1 MALREGA
8 LRCNLLVN
16 SRNFYKFTSFVG
28 VRSVSDKV
36 SSKPVTSGDPETAG
50 DHLIYTQEHFALK
63 ESLRKII
70 DQEINPHV
78 DQWEAEGKF
87 PAHKIFKILGSAGFL
102 GVSKPVEYGGLGLD
116 FSYSVAVAEELGNI
130 RCGGIPMA
138 IGVQS
143 DMATPALARFG
154 SAELKR
160 EFLLP
165 SIMGDKVACLGVSEV
180 GAGSDVSSIKT
191 KAVRE
196 GDEYVINGGKMWTT
210 NGTQADWICLLANTN
225 DGPPHRNK
233 SLFCLPMN
241 LPGRIHIA
249 RKIDKLGMWSS
260 DTAEL
265 FFDDVRVP
273 CKNIIGQEGMGFTYQ
288 MLQFQE
294 ERLWAVANILTMMDN
309 IIQET
314 IQYTRQRRIFKQPV
328 LYHQSVHFRLAELQT
343 EVELLRSLLHRA
355 TALYIKG
362 NDVTRLASM
371 GKLKGGRLARELGD
385 SCLQFWGGMGFTSDV
400 LVSRFYRDSRL
411 MSIGAGADEVMLGI
425 ICKYMDTLPKN

>member
-8 LRCNLLVN
+8 QRLNLLVN
-16 SRNFYKFTSFVG
+16 SRNFYKITSFVG
-28 VRSVSDKV
+28 VRSLSENV
-36 SSKPVTSGDPETAG
+36 SSKPVTASAPETTG
-50 DHLIYTQEHFALK
+50 DHLLYTQEHFALK
-63 ESLRKII
+63 ESLKKII

-87 PAHKIFKILGSAGFL
+87 PAHRVFKILGSAGFL
-102 GVSKPVEYGGLGLD
+102 GVNKPVEYGGLGLD
-116 FSYSVAVAEELGNI
+116 FSYSVAVSEELGNI
-130 RCGGIPMA
+130 HCGGIPMA
-138 IGVQS
+138 IGVQT

-154 SAELKR
+154 SAELKK

-191 KAVRE
+191 KAVRK

-210 NGTQADWICLLANTN
+210 NGTQADWMCLLANTS

-233 SLFCLPMN
+233 SLICLPMN
-241 LPGRIHIA
+241 LPGVHIA
-249 RKIDKLGMWSS
+249 RKIDKIGMWSS
-260 DTAEL
+260 DTAEV
-265 FFDDVRVP
+265 FFDDVHVP

-294 ERLWAVANILTMMDN
+294 ERLWAVANVVTTMDN

-314 IQYTRQRRIFKQPV
+314 VQYTRQRKIFKQPV

-355 TALYIKG
+355 TAMYIKG
-362 NDVTRLASM
+362 NDVTKLASM
-371 GKLKGGRLARELGD
+371 AKLKGGRLAREVSD
-385 SCLQFWGGMGFTSDV
+385 SCLQFWGGMGFTSEV
-400 LVSRFYRDSRL
+400 QVSRFYRDSRL
-411 MSIGAGADEVMLGI
+411 MSIGGGADEVMLGI
-425 ICKYMDTLPKN
+425 ICKYMDTLPKK